1 MNETEFP
8 ITTAVS
14 PVKLRKAF
22 AGMFFTLSPMV
33 SAAGPVQPEKTG
45 YGELS
50 MLVQLSALK
59 VMADNPA
66 QLLKA
71 LFPMVETFF
80 PIVNDVIPL
89 QPRNAY
95 APIVLTE
102 SGIIVEPVK
111 PAKL

>member
-1 MNETEFP
+1 MDNVA
-8 ITTAVS
+8 AV
-14 PVKLRKAF
+14 
-22 AGMFFTLSPMV
+22 
-33 SAAGPVQPEKTG
+33 VQPEKTG
-45 YGELS
+45 KEELP

-66 QLLKA
+66 QLLKV
-71 LFPMVETFF
+71 LLPMEETFF

>member
-1 MNETEFP
+1 MVKTPVN
-8 ITTAVS
+8 
-14 PVKLRKAF
+14 PVKPWKAY
-22 AGMFFTLSPMV
+22 AGITFTFSPKV
-33 SAAGPVQPEKTG
+33 SVVGPVQPEKTG
-45 YGELS
+45 YEELP

-71 LFPMVETFF
+71 LFPMMETFF

-102 SGIIVEPVK
+102 SGIIIEPVK
-111 PAKL
+111 PAKS